1 MVGLR
6 FQLFSPS
13 SCLYLILR
21 FFNKIEILFLLLL
34 VNVFN
39 FVALPQ
45 NKNLHFE
52 HLSVEQGLSQSIVTS
67 IIQDKNG
74 FLWFG
79 TEDGLNCYDG
89 YQFKIYKHDPDD
101 SLSLSD
107 NGVMCLYKDRKKNLW
122 IGTDKRGLNKYD
134 YKTGKF
140 VHVKF
145 DKDFAVSKINSVC
158 DDVNGNLWVGTDRGL
173 FLYSGNK
180 KLIKRY
186 IHDPNNSKSLSNSVI
201 RAVLIDRNNDLWVGT
216 ENGLNKFNK
225 NNDTFTKYFCASSE
239 SKISFPV
246 SNLFEDKEGFI
257 WIGTFSNGLV
267 RLDSKTN
274 KFEFFKNKS
283 SDKTSFSGNDVRKIF
298 EDRKGNLWI
307 GTANGLNRF
316 VSRSNSFIRYLHMEN
331 DFGSLSCNEVI
342 SIYQDNDGIIWIGTF
357 SGGINKLDL
366 KQETFHQY
374 TYQQNDPKSL
384 SENYVTSVAEDKF
397 GNIWVGTNF
406 KGLNK
411 LDKQT
416 GSFTHFINTDGCSNC
431 ISQNT
436 ILSLA
441 NKYSNYLWIGTY
453 LAGLC
458 RLEIQT
464 GKFTKYTVDPN
475 GNPNS
480 TLSGT
485 VYSLVEDNKNNLWI
499 GTRNGLD
506 KLDIN
511 TNRFIHF
518 RNSTDKNSISDN
530 LVITLLYDEN
540 VLWIGTARGGLN
552 RLDTRTNIFSYFVNS
567 PGNKRTV
574 SSNRVQAIFREVG
587 DTNSL
592 WIGTDKGL
600 NKFDKATGKF
610 LRFNDDMLK
619 DISIFAIISDNRKN
633 LWLNTD
639 KGIIKYNPATN
650 YLKHFRANDGL
661 LGNEFEP
668 NACYRDRNG
677 FIYLGGPAGLNVF
690 HPDNIKINTYV
701 PPIVLTSF
709 KKFNKEVIFNKPISE
724 VDSIDLT
731 YEDDV
736 ISFEF
741 AALSY
746 AQPNLNRY
754 AYYLDGFD
762 RNWTF
767 TDAGKRF
774 VTYTNLKPG
783 NYILKIKA
791 ANNDGVW
798 STTSKKI
805 FVYIKPPFWDNT
817 FFRLAATLFVLTLI
831 FLYVNSKLKKIKL
844 ERERQNRFSKQL
856 IESQED
862 ERKRLSKELHDS
874 LGQNLLVIKNLLHI
888 YQSSDVREDNEL
900 ENISDL
906 IKETIGE
913 VKEISTTL
921 HPHQLERLGL
931 KKALISMIN
940 KISQSVTIKF
950 NYEID
955 DIPGLIPKEAEI
967 NIFRIVQESVNNII
981 KHSQATSAN
990 ILLRNKENLI
1000 EIIVEDNGKGFDIYD
1015 KEIQGKLTEGLG
1027 LKSIRERARLL
1038 KGDVNIESAKGKG
1051 TKITIIINKAL

>member
-1 MVGLR
+1 MGFTFLLGSYSGYRNISVH
-6 FQLFSPS
+6 FIINKFFLFNFILFPS
-13 SCLYLILR
+13 LIL
-21 FFNKIEILFLLLL
+21 FPQK
-34 VNVFN
+34 NV
-39 FVALPQ
+39 
-45 NKNLHFE
+45 LHFE

-67 IIQDKNG
+67 IVQDKNG

-89 YQFKIYKHDPDD
+89 YQFKVYKNDPDD

-107 NGVMCLYKDRKKNLW
+107 NGIMCLYKDRKKNIW

-140 VHVKF
+140 LHVKF
-145 DKDFAVSKINSVC
+145 DKDFSGSKVNSVC
-158 DDVNGNLWVGTDRGL
+158 QDMQENFWIGTDRGL
-173 FLYSGNK
+173 FQCSPEM
-180 KLIKRY
+180 KLIKKY
-186 IHDPNNSKSLSNSVI
+186 LHNPIDANSLTDSNIRSV
-201 RAVLIDRNNDLWVGT
+201 VCDRDGDIWVGT
-216 ENGLNKFNK
+216 ENGLNKFDLKNK
-225 NNDTFTKYFCASSE
+225 TIKRFFSSFNLGKV
-239 SKISFPV
+239 SLPI
-246 SNLFEDKEGFI
+246 SNLFEDREGYI
-257 WIGTFSNGLV
+257 WIGTFSNGV
-267 RLDSKTN
+267 FRL
-274 KFEFFKNKS
+274 NKS
-283 SDKTSFSGNDVRKIF
+283 TGEFISYTNILSDETSLSANDVRKIF
-298 EDRKGNLWI
+298 EDKEGNLWI

-316 VSRSNSFIRYLHMEN
+316 VHHKNSFIRYLNQES
-331 DFGSLSCNEVI
+331 DYKSLSCNEVI

-374 TYQQNDPKSL
+374 TNKQNDPKSL

-416 GSFTHFINTDGCSNC
+416 GSFTHFINKDECTNC

-436 ILSLA
+436 VLSLA
-441 NKYSNYLWIGTY
+441 NKYSDYLWIGTY

-458 RLEIQT
+458 RLEIET
-464 GKFTKYTVDPN
+464 GKFNRYTIDPN

-485 VYSLVEDNKNNLWI
+485 VYSLVEDNKNNVWI

-518 RNSTDKNSISDN
+518 RNSPDKNSISDDM
-530 LVITLLYDEN
+530 VITLLYDEY

-552 RLDTRTNIFSYFVNS
+552 RLDTRTNIISYFVNS
-567 PGNKRTV
+567 HGNKSTL
-574 SSNRVQAIFREVG
+574 SSNRVQAIFKEAD

-610 LRFNDDMLK
+610 LRLNDDLLK
-619 DISIFAIISDNRKN
+619 NISIFAIISDNRKN
-633 LWLNTD
+633 LWLSTD
-639 KGIIKYNPATN
+639 KGIIKFNPATHHI
-650 YLKHFRANDGL
+650 KHFRSNDGL

-668 NACYRDRNG
+668 NACIKDRNG

-690 HPDNIKINTYV
+690 HPDNIKTNTYV
-701 PPIVLTSF
+701 PPVVLTSF
-709 KKFNKEVIFNKPISE
+709 KTFNKEVIFNKPLSE
-724 VDSIDLT
+724 VDSINLT

-791 ANNDGVW
+791 ANNDGIW

-805 FVYIKPPFWDNT
+805 FVYIKPPFWDNI
-817 FFRLAATLFVLTLI
+817 FFRLAATLLVLTLI

-856 IESQED
+856 IESQEE

-940 KISQSVTIKF
+940 KISQSVSIKF

-955 DIPGLIPKEAEI
+955 DIAGLIPKEAEI
-967 NIFRIVQESVNNII
+967 NIFRIVQESANNII

-990 ILLRNKENLI
+990 ILLKNRDNLI
-1000 EIIVEDNGKGFDIYD
+1000 EIIVEDNGKGFDIYE
-1015 KEIQGKLTEGLG
+1015 KEIQGKLIEGLG
-1027 LKSIRERARLL
+1027 LKSLKERARLL
-1038 KGDVNIESAKGKG
+1038 NGDFNIESSKGKG
-1051 TKITIIINKAL
+1051 TKIIIKINKQAK